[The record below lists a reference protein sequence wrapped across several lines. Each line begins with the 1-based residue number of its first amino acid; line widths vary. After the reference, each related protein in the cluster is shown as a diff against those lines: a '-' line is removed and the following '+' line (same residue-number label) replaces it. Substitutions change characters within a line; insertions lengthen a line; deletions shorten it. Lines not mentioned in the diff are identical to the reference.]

1 MSNYAIKQLS
11 VFVENKKGELTDI
24 TTLLSQNGISLKSIN
39 LVDSSDFGILR
50 IIVNETQKAKDILDN
65 NGFSLTITEIFAV
78 SIDDHIGSFNEVVS
92 TLSEHGINIEYTY
105 TISNAK
111 NGAFIFK
118 VNPEDF
124 AKATEI
130 LSNSNVELIES
141 I

>member
-1 MSNYAIKQLS
+1 MSTYAIKQLS

-24 TTLLSQNGISLKSIN
+24 TTLLSNNNISLKSIN

-50 IIVNETQKAKDILDN
+50 IIVDEIQKAKEILDN
-65 NGFSLTITEIFAV
+65 NGFSLTITEVFAAQ
-78 SIDDHIGSFNEVVS
+78 IDDHIGSFNEVVA
-92 TLSEHGINIEYTY
+92 TLSSHDINIEYTY

-124 AKATEI
+124 QKATE
-130 LSNSNVELIES
+130 LLHESNVELIEN

>member
-1 MSNYAIKQLS
+1 MSSYGIKQLS

-50 IIVNETQKAKDILDN
+50 IIVNDTQKAKEILDN
-65 NGFSLTITEIFAV
+65 NGFSLTITEVFGAL
-78 SIDDHIGSFNEVVS
+78 IDDHIGSFNEVVS
-92 TLSEHGINIEYTY
+92 TLSQHDINIEYTY
-105 TISNAK
+105 TISNNQ

-124 AKATEI
+124 DNATKI
-130 LSNSNVELIES
+130 LQESDVELLTTV
-141 I
+141 